1 MKKLLLTLFIPFFT
15 YANGNDL
22 KGICSTEKGVYL
34 SNRVVLEYNV
44 TRAAYVNY
52 RLSGEG
58 SVWYFLHT
66 EGSPVQGVN
75 FQYDVLKVAY
85 LTRQPV
91 NICLYSDGNTLGLER
106 RAASGNIVPRQ
117 D

>member
-15 YANGNDL
+15 YANGNNL
-22 KGICSTEKGVYL
+22 KSICTTEKGVYL

-58 SVWYFLHT
+58 SVWYFLHA
-66 EGSPVQGVN
+66 EDSPVQGIN

-85 LTRQPV
+85 LTQQPV